1 MITTLVCGLSSFWL
15 LYSAAAV
22 TTTTDFLLRITTA
35 VATDVL
41 TSFSERR
48 CKLWDALE
56 ASETITAF
64 G

>member
-1 MITTLVCGLSSFWL
+1 MITTLVCGLSFFWL
-15 LYSAAAV
+15 LCSAAAV
-22 TTTTDFLLRITTA
+22 TTTTELVHQTTA
-35 VATDVL
+35 AAVTDVL